1 MKKQYGADKGES
13 VFYASRNK
21 GVITGVEVRRKA
33 NKGGLMQGFRKVDP
47 KNKVKVQGHKAYK
60 KFVSWS

>member
-1 MKKQYGADKGES
+1 MAREKGYAPTKGAQRLPEWKHDSTIVPTRGKG
-13 VFYASRNK
+13 YK
-21 GVITGVEVRRKA
+21 
-33 NKGGLMQGFRKVDP
+33 KVDP

>member
-1 MKKQYGADKGES
+1 MAREKG
-13 VFYASRNK
+13 YASTK
-21 GVITGVEVRRKA
+21 GSKTLPEWKHDTDIVPTE
-33 NKGGLMQGFRKVDP
+33 RKVDP

>member
-1 MKKQYGADKGES
+1 MAREKG
-13 VFYASRNK
+13 YAPTK
-21 GVITGVEVRRKA
+21 GPKTLPEWKHDTNIVPTELKA
-33 NKGGLMQGFRKVDP
+33 MQGFRKVDP

>member
-1 MKKQYGADKGES
+1 MAREKG
-13 VFYASRNK
+13 YASTK
-21 GVITGVEVRRKA
+21 GPTTLPEWKHDASLVPTGGRVYK
-33 NKGGLMQGFRKVDP
+33 KVDP